1 MGCMN
6 NIEWMMAEWMMA
18 ILYRAAHFGTLW
30 HTITLK
36 NDSYLYID
44 SHILF
49 LKYIKHT
56 KYFYN

>member
-1 MGCMN
+1 MN

-18 ILYRAAHFGTLW
+18 ILYRVTHFSTLW

>member
-1 MGCMN
+1 MN